1 MKETIVVTTSNS
13 MAAVADGKTGLA
25 QRIMSGLK
33 ALADALKHDFRKLG
47 CRLRAGK
54 KNYSCPVCGTSGMAF
69 LPLPDFYRKNA
80 EKHGYRYFGKSEM
93 TALETYSCCNCG
105 ASDRERLYAHWIQEQ
120 LGSGGFSGTERV
132 VHFAPERM
140 LSEFIRASRAFQDYK
155 TADKMMPGVDYQVDL
170 MNLPF
175 AENSIDFFICSHVLE
190 HVADDL
196 QAMRELY
203 RITRAGGRGI
213 LMAPVIAGL
222 TGTMEDPT
230 AVTES
235 DRWRLFGQDDHVR
248 LYGHDDYVRRIRES
262 GFEVR
267 QLGRNEFGADVF
279 ERLGLKASSILYIAC
294 KQ

>member
-1 MKETIVVTTSNS
+1 MKNTIVVTTANS
-13 MAAVADGKTGLA
+13 MATVAESTTGLA
-25 QRIMSGLK
+25 QRILSRLK
-33 ALADALKHDFRKLG
+33 ALAATLKQVFRKFG

-54 KNYSCPVCGTSGMAF
+54 KNQYCPVCGSSGIAF

-80 EKHGYRYFGKSEM
+80 EKHGYRYFGKGEM

-120 LGSGGFSGTERV
+120 LRLGGFSGTEKV

-140 LSEFIRASRAFQDYK
+140 LSGFIRNSHPFQYYK
-155 TADKMMPGVDYQVDL
+155 TADKMMPEVDYQVDL

-203 RITRAGGRGI
+203 RITRTGGRGI

-222 TGTMEDPT
+222 PETIEDPR
-230 AVTES
+230 ADTES
-235 DRWRLFGQDDHVR
+235 DRWRLFGQGDHVR

-262 GFEVR
+262 GFEVL
-267 QLGRNEFGADVF
+267 QLGRNEFGADIF
-279 ERLGLKASSILYIAC
+279 ERLGLKESSVLYVAC
-294 KQ
+294 K